1 MLQVLEDGCSFCRWW
16 EVDGE
21 MIEVEISSMGG
32 LHGLAIWDTNSDAV
46 CRGSFIIT
54 MRVIT
59 EAMTGASSIEDG

>member
-1 MLQVLEDGCSFCRWW
+1 
-16 EVDGE
+16 
-21 MIEVEISSMGG
+21 MIEVDISSMGG